1 MISTRSRTIATIS
14 VCAGTLL
21 LLSGCSATNAEE
33 SVPTV
38 TLMVHDSFPEEDFVQ
53 AASEATGYNV
63 EVITAGD
70 GGELTNTLVLTQGA
84 PMADAV
90 FGVDH
95 IFASR
100 LIEHDVAAP
109 YLSPNLPERAQ
120 NFMVDDAGSL
130 TPIDLGATCIN
141 IDSEWFA
148 NEGVTEPET
157 YEDLLKPEYAN
168 LTVLLDPTSSSTGA
182 SFMIGTIEHFGE
194 DGYVNYW
201 QGLIDNGA
209 RVEQGWNEAYYGQ
222 FTAGDPDGTKPIVV
236 SYSSSPGYTVTED
249 GTQTTTRALLETC
262 SSQVEYAAV
271 LAGGEHESEAQ
282 ELIDFMLSSDF
293 QDTIA
298 ESMYVY
304 PIDADAK
311 LPEEWDR
318 FAPLPDEPHDISPE
332 VIGQERD
339 RWLKTLSDAIGL

>member
-1 MISTRSRTIATIS
+1 
-14 VCAGTLL
+14 
-21 LLSGCSATNAEE
+21 
-33 SVPTV
+33 
-38 TLMVHDSFPEEDFVQ
+38 
-53 AASEATGYNV
+53 
-63 EVITAGD
+63 
-70 GGELTNTLVLTQGA
+70 
-84 PMADAV
+84 
-90 FGVDH
+90 
-95 IFASR
+95 
-100 LIEHDVAAP
+100 
-109 YLSPNLPERAQ
+109 ERAQ

-194 DGYVNYW
+194 DGYVDYW

-209 RVEQGWNEAYYGQ
+209 RVEQGWYEAYYGQ

-298 ESMYVY
+298 E
-304 PIDADAK
+304 
-311 LPEEWDR
+311 
-318 FAPLPDEPHDISPE
+318 
-332 VIGQERD
+332 
-339 RWLKTLSDAIGL
+339 